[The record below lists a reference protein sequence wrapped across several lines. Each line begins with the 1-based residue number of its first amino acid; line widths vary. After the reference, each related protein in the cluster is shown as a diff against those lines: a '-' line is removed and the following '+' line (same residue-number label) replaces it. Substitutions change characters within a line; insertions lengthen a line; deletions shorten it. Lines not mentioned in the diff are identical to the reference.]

1 MYPHLSRN
9 PCTREVS
16 FTLFAEGGFAVHAE
30 VSKTSCLIAIDNL
43 RGEPLYVSLPAHLHA
58 DELYA
63 YRASESC
70 DFKPCGIRCIQ
81 RGEDCLLDFSDGQA
95 GETVLLLSM
104 PIEALVLTESR
115 EKEPNQ
121 DMKQLGRAYL
131 GLPHLLG

>member
-1 MYPHLSRN
+1 MRAY
-9 PCTREVS
+9 
-16 FTLFAEGGFAVHAE
+16 
-30 VSKTSCLIAIDNL
+30 L
-43 RGEPLYVSLPAHLHA
+43 RPPMPAHLHA

-63 YRASESC
+63 YRASESS
-70 DFKPCGIRCIQ
+70 DFKPCGIRCIR